1 MNHASNNL
9 GIQNDSKF
17 TTDALN
23 PIERLWAVMH
33 QCVTHNRRY
42 PTQKQFA
49 DAILKF
55 FRETL
60 PNEWKTFRSQVS
72 DNFRIVTHEKFRL
85 LE

>member
-1 MNHASNNL
+1 
-9 GIQNDSKF
+9 
-17 TTDALN
+17 
-23 PIERLWAVMH
+23 MH

>member
-1 MNHASNNL
+1 
-9 GIQNDSKF
+9 
-17 TTDALN
+17 
-23 PIERLWAVMH
+23 MH

-55 FRETL
+55 FRETF